1 MLDSGVSVVSTSVVV
16 LPVLVGCAVGAG
28 EVEKGIE
35 VRRFHGDFD
44 PIPLTDLEDVLVVE
58 RPVRVVPKVGGRE
71 GSREALLRIPWAPL
85 VSLELSWALLRLS
98 EDCLGPPWV
107 SLEAPW
113 NSLGIASGSLG
124 ALWPNSFTNLLKGM

>member
-1 MLDSGVSVVSTSVVV
+1 MENQSWGSLRAV
-16 LPVLVGCAVGAG
+16 L
-28 EVEKGIE
+28 
-35 VRRFHGDFD
+35 
-44 PIPLTDLEDVLVVE
+44 
-58 RPVRVVPKVGGRE
+58 